1 MEIIAELYK
10 NNNKYHIQLSSEE
23 YLKAVKKL
31 NPKIWEQWKQLE
43 GKLISTYKL
52 NENNIAD
59 ATHKFEEY
67 FLKHTINTGIADIN
81 EDSSF
86 MSLPESYRGK
96 PIQYEHILNQ
106 IPFKKID

>member
-23 YLKAVKKL
+23 YRKTVKKL

-43 GKLISTYKL
+43 GKLISAYKL

-59 ATHKFEEY
+59 ATNKFEEY
-67 FLKHTINTGIADIN
+67 FSKHIVNMGIPNINQH
-81 EDSSF
+81 SSF
-86 MSLPESYRGK
+86 IDLPESYQGK

-106 IPFKKID
+106 IPFEKID